1 MQIFNKILRSGLVN
15 STDPSRAPCS
25 ANSQARPTPSLHITR
40 VNTNFFPCFS
50 LFSFPPPSSSP
61 FPPFSF
67 FPPLPLSLIFSF
79 FFSIFPIFSAAGPC
93 QRSAGSRGQSH
104 RTAQL
109 GCLGCTPRREEK
121 GKQNQPPLFPGSY
134 LGNLHP
140 HLPKVPWALSP
151 SKRHR
156 WVEHNLAIRRQRGKE
171 PKVPKLPD
179 AEIRFSQQQQHQM
192 LHDPVVLL
200 LQLLRLKQHLNER
213 TCVLPN
219 AAR

>member
-15 STDPSRAPCS
+15 YTDPSRAPCS

-50 LFSFPPPSSSP
+50 LFSSPPLFLPFSPIFLFFPPSP
-61 FPPFSF
+61 FPYF
-67 FPPLPLSLIFSF
+67 LL

-140 HLPKVPWALSP
+140 HLPEVPWARSP

-213 TCVLPN
+213 AWVLPS